1 MTPSSGFINLLEW
14 LTECRET
21 FYSLDYQ
28 FIVKG
33 YNPGTA
39 LRKRCTV
46 KAWSETTH
54 LPLPQSAPGRCSPGI
69 SMCSPI

>member
-39 LRKRCTV
+39 RLKRCHRRVYREAYEV
-46 KAWSETTH
+46 KH
-54 LPLPQSAPGRCSPGI
+54 SP
-69 SMCSPI
+69 SVSTC